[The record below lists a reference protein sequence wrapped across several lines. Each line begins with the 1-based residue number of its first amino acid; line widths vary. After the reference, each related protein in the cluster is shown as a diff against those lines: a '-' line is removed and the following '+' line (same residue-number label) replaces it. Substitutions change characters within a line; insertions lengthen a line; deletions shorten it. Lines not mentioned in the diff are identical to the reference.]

1 MPNRRAAALA
11 AASALF
17 AAGLAACSSPTTSA
31 NGGGSAG
38 AACPDASTTGE
49 IVISA
54 GSNLGV
60 FSSVLLAEATGAFDK
75 AGLNVT
81 LEKIPSA
88 EAIPLVAQG
97 RIDAQM
103 TSYSAAHFN
112 AVDSGV
118 DVQWMMPFD
127 TQQEYEPGTPLPGYW
142 AHVDYVGTGP
152 EPDLKGLAGQSVG
165 SPTSG
170 TGIGGLILDNA
181 LASVDLD
188 IGDVT
193 LKQLVGA
200 DALVALENKAVAA
213 TWIASPLE
221 VEAAKN
227 NNLRP
232 IASYA
237 PGVTGTSLIAGPKF
251 LDRPE
256 TVVKFLQVVS
266 RTIEENL
273 QGDYRQDPEVRAQ
286 LAALLET
293 DESVVEQSPLLYFD
307 PTLSM
312 DGVDE
317 FLTELQDFS
326 LENGGLEYGEPQD
339 VTTLFDPSFVEAANT
354 CSRDWMTGSS

>member
-1 MPNRRAAALA
+1 M
-11 AASALF
+11 
-17 AAGLAACSSPTTSA
+17 
-31 NGGGSAG
+31 
-38 AACPDASTTGE
+38 
-49 IVISA
+49 
-54 GSNLGV
+54 

-127 TQQEYEPGTPLPGYW
+127 TQQEYEPARRCRATGRTWTTSAPDRNRISRALPGR
-142 AHVDYVGTGP
+142 ASDP
-152 EPDLKGLAGQSVG
+152 
-165 SPTSG
+165 PTSG

-232 IASYA
+232 HCELRTRRHRNVAHR
-237 PGVTGTSLIAGPKF
+237 
-251 LDRPE
+251 RPE
-256 TVVKFLQVVS
+256 VPGSTGDGREVS
-266 RTIEENL
+266 P
-273 QGDYRQDPEVRAQ
+273 G
-286 LAALLET
+286 
-293 DESVVEQSPLLYFD
+293 
-307 PTLSM
+307 
-312 DGVDE
+312 
-317 FLTELQDFS
+317 
-326 LENGGLEYGEPQD
+326 GEPHHRGK
-339 VTTLFDPSFVEAANT
+339 PA
-354 CSRDWMTGSS
+354 G